1 MVLPALCFRDHA
13 AARIAKTLLA
23 VFFTR
28 NTLFGAQCSFHQIA
42 FHAYQL
48 ADRLEAE
55 KREDDRLNAL
65 AVTLLEGMLFGFY
78 ENHPAHKNW
87 SSLVHARRIPLFI
100 RDAYRFAE
108 LMVALSDQEP
118 APDPSAAPAGDASES
133 KPAADSDRC

>member
-1 MVLPALCFRDHA
+1 MALPALCFRDHA

-48 ADRLEAE
+48 ADRLEVE
-55 KREDDRLNAL
+55 VGRLTVNTL

-78 ENHPAHKNW
+78 ENHPAHKNRT
-87 SSLVHARRIPLFI
+87 SLVHARRIPLFI

-118 APDPSAAPAGDASES
+118 APDPSAAPAAASES
-133 KPAADSDRC
+133 EPAADSDRC

>member
-1 MVLPALCFRDHA
+1 MALQALCFRDHA

-28 NTLFGAQCSFHQIA
+28 NTLFGAQCSFHQIV

-48 ADRLEAE
+48 ADRLEAQ

-87 SSLVHARRIPLFI
+87 SSLVHVHRIPFFI
-100 RDAYRFAE
+100 RDAYRIAE
-108 LMVALSDQEP
+108 LMVALSAEET
-118 APDPSAAPAGDASES
+118 ALDPSAAPAGDASES
-133 KPAADSDRC
+133 KPTEDSARC